1 MLVGISIKFL
11 HERLGLRRLRDL
23 QGGGR
28 RPGPPL
34 REPDTSE
41 QDSTGDSSS
50 VALRDFGTCRQ
61 EMFRPGEPLQVFDM
75 QGRFLG
81 TLPAGSWQA
90 ENIAASV
97 RQHFK
102 QAGTFLIRQG
112 VQMHRIQVH

>member
-1 MLVGISIKFL
+1 
-11 HERLGLRRLRDL
+11 
-23 QGGGR
+23 
-28 RPGPPL
+28 
-34 REPDTSE
+34 
-41 QDSTGDSSS
+41 
-50 VALRDFGTCRQ
+50 
-61 EMFRPGEPLQVFDM
+61 M